1 MQISVTRSDSM
12 AIKSC
17 GSDSHGVTV
26 CDPSPGHSP
35 MGLGRSFDLCWLKKV
50 AGGKN
55 RVDGIKPNYQN
66 WAGQTRFHRFL
77 CTMNDWEVYC
87 GVSIISNQ
95 GD

>member
-1 MQISVTRSDSM
+1 M

-17 GSDSHGVTV
+17 GSDSNGVTV

-35 MGLGRSFDLCWLKKV
+35 MGLGMSLDLRWMEKV

-55 RVDGIKPNYQN
+55 RVDRIKVTYQN
-66 WAGQTRFHRFL
+66 WAGRTRCCRFP
-77 CTMNDWEVYC
+77 CTVNDWEVYC
-87 GVSIISNQ
+87 GVSVISNQ